1 MAVAEQR
8 ASVVHKTLLF
18 PLLRCCRAAVGFFL
32 LFQPA
37 SRLPPSLFSVGAVA
51 GRLNAL
57 ESELERERERERE
70 RRTASETANGHS
82 SAASRF
88 TSSFKLEGTFTE
100 QHCTALREGV
110 SQAERVGEDN
120 SNAASLRSADGR
132 SVGRGGDRYDMH
144 AASEE
149 EEDSASA
156 QSDKE
161 AREGPIEGGKEGGRA
176 LSVGP
181 QPRI

>member
-1 MAVAEQR
+1 M
-8 ASVVHKTLLF
+8 
-18 PLLRCCRAAVGFFL
+18 
-32 LFQPA
+32 
-37 SRLPPSLFSVGAVA
+37 
-51 GRLNAL
+51 
-57 ESELERERERERE
+57 
-70 RRTASETANGHS
+70 
-82 SAASRF
+82 
-88 TSSFKLEGTFTE
+88 
-100 QHCTALREGV
+100 
-110 SQAERVGEDN
+110 GEDN

-144 AASEE
+144 AASEEEEE